1 MIWQHRILLFTL
13 PNILQC
19 TFRVKFKF
27 FNFKEHLI
35 KFTLLPPWVHNKT
48 LKLHTASIHL
58 DIWTLQPGQ
67 VGVRSLGRAIVS
79 PVAWP
84 GDSGSVTI
92 QHLSNQSECI
102 ISCNRSPATPP
113 TPEMQSRH
121 RHNTGAGIK
130 QYITNQ
136 ASSEDTRVMCRD
148 LRDVRMCDCDH

>member
-58 DIWTLQPGQ
+58 DIRALQHGQ
-67 VGVRSLGRAIVS
+67 VGEAIVS
-79 PVAWP
+79 SDAGL

-102 ISCNRSPATPP
+102 ISCNRSPAPPP
-113 TPEMQSRH
+113 TPPRVGPGMQTPTQHRSRNKTIH
-121 RHNTGAGIK
+121 H
-130 QYITNQ
+130 
-136 ASSEDTRVMCRD
+136 
-148 LRDVRMCDCDH
+148 

>member
-1 MIWQHRILLFTL
+1 MIWQHRIFLFTL

-58 DIWTLQPGQ
+58 DIWSLQPGQ
-67 VGVRSLGRAIVS
+67 VGVAKPSYCEPRT
-79 PVAWP
+79 

-102 ISCNRSPATPP
+102 ISCNRSPAPPP
-113 TPEMQSRH
+113 TPGMQSRH